1 MRRLVGLTML
11 GIALAMPASHAQAA
25 TQGDGAAVA
34 AQQIAWREGDV
45 EDAFAEAKEVNK
57 PVLLYWGAKWCPP
70 CNLMK
75 QTLFKDP
82 TFIAET
88 RNFIPVHLDGDA
100 KDAQIW
106 GQKFGIRGYPTVI
119 VLLPDRTEVTRLD
132 GGSTASALTGVL
144 KVAAKRT
151 ISTEELLKRAE
162 SPASL
167 SADDWRLLASFDWTD
182 DPKHFGDLKQG
193 AAFVAH
199 LADAAPDPAVKRQF
213 TLTSLLMA
221 NDNADV
227 AKLTAD
233 EGAKFRVILP
243 AILAN
248 YDEVKANRQE
258 LSGGAASLILG
269 LPDSAERRA
278 LSRKLVSALD
288 RLAADATVPLDD
300 RLSTASAEVALS
312 KAANGGKVTPGVMA
326 KVRERVAMAD
336 KAATDPSM
344 RQAVM
349 PDAGELLADAGDKVG
364 AEKLWEA
371 ELPHAVAPY
380 YYMLDLAHLAEAGK
394 DNKAA
399 MGWLKQAAEAAQG
412 SATRIQW
419 AILYSNG
426 VIRMAPDDKVAVAES
441 AGMVI
446 DALGRNNSGYAE
458 RTEKKVDTWS
468 QKLREWGAKHDGAEV
483 LTQLSAKMDQACVKD
498 GCKNGLKT

>member
-1 MRRLVGLTML
+1 MRRLVGLTIVA
-11 GIALAMPASHAQAA
+11 IALALPAPHAWAA
-25 TQGDGAAVA
+25 LRGDGTAVTGP
-34 AQQIAWREGDV
+34 QIAWREGDV

-82 TFIAET
+82 AFIAET
-88 RNFIPVHLDGDA
+88 TNFIPVHLDGDA

-132 GGSTASALTGVL
+132 GGATASALTDVL
-144 KVAAKRT
+144 KLAAKRT

-167 SADDWRLLASFDWTD
+167 SADDWHLLASFDWTD
-182 DPKHFGDLKQG
+182 DPKHFGDLKAG
-193 AAFVAH
+193 AAFVAR
-199 LADAAPDPAVKRQF
+199 LGDAAPDPAVKRQF
-213 TLTSLLMA
+213 TLTSLLME

-227 AKLTAD
+227 AKLSPD
-233 EGAKFRVILP
+233 EQAKLRVILP

-269 LPDSAERRA
+269 LPDPAERRA
-278 LSRKLVSALD
+278 LSKKLVSALD
-288 RLAADATVPLDD
+288 RLAADDSVPLDD
-300 RLSTASAEVALS
+300 RLSTVGAEVALA
-312 KAANGGKVTPGVMA
+312 KAANGGKVAPGLMA

-349 PDAGELLADAGDKVG
+349 PDAGELLADAGDKAG

-371 ELPHAVAPY
+371 ELPRAVAPY

-399 MGWLKQAAEAAQG
+399 IGWLKQAAEAAQG
-412 SATRIQW
+412 PATRIQW

-426 VIRMAPDDKVAVAES
+426 VIRMAADDKAAVAAA

-468 QKLREWGAKHDGAEV
+468 QKLREWAAAHDGADV
-483 LTQLSAKMDQACVKD
+483 LTQLSAKLDQACVKD

>member
-1 MRRLVGLTML
+1 
-11 GIALAMPASHAQAA
+11 
-25 TQGDGAAVA
+25 
-34 AQQIAWREGDV
+34 
-45 EDAFAEAKEVNK
+45 
-57 PVLLYWGAKWCPP
+57 
-70 CNLMK
+70 MK

-82 TFIAET
+82 AFIAET

-100 KDAQIW
+100 KDAQLW

-119 VLLPDRTEVTRLD
+119 VLLPDRMEVTRLD
-132 GGSTASALTGVL
+132 GGATASALTDVL

-162 SPASL
+162 NPASL

-182 DPKHFGDLKQG
+182 DPKHFGDLTAG
-193 AAFVAH
+193 AAFVAR

-233 EGAKFRVILP
+233 QRAKFRVILP
-243 AILAN
+243 SILAN

-258 LSGGAASLILG
+258 LSGGAAALILG
-269 LPDSAERRA
+269 LPDPAERQA
-278 LSRKLVSALD
+278 LSRKLVAALD
-288 RLAADATVPLDD
+288 RLAADASVPLDD

-312 KAANGGKVTPGVMA
+312 KAANKGKVAPGVMA

-349 PDAGELLADAGDKVG
+349 PDAGQLLADAGDTVG
-364 AEKLWEA
+364 AERLWEA

-380 YYMLDLAHLAEAGK
+380 YYMLDLAHLAETGK
-394 DNKAA
+394 DTKAA
-399 MGWLKQAAEAAQG
+399 LGWLKKAAEAAQG
-412 SATRIQW
+412 PATRIQW

-426 VIRMAPDDKVAVAES
+426 VIRLAPDDKPAVAAS

-468 QKLREWGAKHDGAEV
+468 QKLREWGAKHDGADV
-483 LTQLSAKMDQACVKD
+483 LTQLSTKMDQACVKD
-498 GCKNGLKT
+498 TCKNGLKT

>member
-1 MRRLVGLTML
+1 
-11 GIALAMPASHAQAA
+11 
-25 TQGDGAAVA
+25 
-34 AQQIAWREGDV
+34 
-45 EDAFAEAKEVNK
+45 
-57 PVLLYWGAKWCPP
+57 
-70 CNLMK
+70 MK

-106 GQKFGIRGYPTVI
+106 GKKFGIRGYPTVI

-132 GGSTASALTGVL
+132 GGSTVSALTDVL
-144 KVAAKRT
+144 KIAAKRT

-167 SADDWRLLASFDWTD
+167 STDDWRLLASFDWTD
-182 DPKHFGDLKQG
+182 DPKHFGDLKKG
-193 AAFVAH
+193 AAFVGH
-199 LADAAPDPAVKRQF
+199 LADIAPDPAMKRRF

-227 AKLTAD
+227 ATLTA
-233 EGAKFRVILP
+233 EERAKVRAILP
-243 AILAN
+243 VVLAN
-248 YDEVKANRQE
+248 YDEVKANRQA
-258 LSGGAASLILG
+258 LSDGAAPLILG
-269 LPDSAERRA
+269 LPDPGEQQA
-278 LSRKLVSALD
+278 LSRKLISALD
-288 RLAADATVPLDD
+288 KLAADDSVPLGD
-300 RLSTASAEVALS
+300 RLSTADAEVALS
-312 KAANGGKVTPGVMA
+312 KAANGGKVASGVMV

-349 PDAGELLADAGDKVG
+349 PDAGELLADAGDNVG

-371 ELPHAVAPY
+371 ELPGAVAPY

-399 MGWLKQAAEAAQG
+399 IGWLKQAAEAAQG
-412 SATRIQW
+412 PATRIQW

-426 VIRMAPDDKVAVAES
+426 MMRMAPDDKVAVADS

-446 DALGRNNSGYAE
+446 DALGRNDSGYAE
-458 RTEKKVDTWS
+458 RTEKRVATWS
-468 QKLREWGAKHDGAEV
+468 RKLREWGAGHDGAEV

-498 GCKNGLKT
+498 GCRNELKT

>member
-1 MRRLVGLTML
+1 MRRLVGLTVL
-11 GIALAMPASHAQAA
+11 GIALSMSVSRAEAEN
-25 TQGDGAAVA
+25 QGDAAAVTV
-34 AQQIAWREGDV
+34 QQIAWREGDV

-132 GGSTASALTGVL
+132 GGSTTSALTDVL

-151 ISTEELLKRAE
+151 ISTEELLKRTE
-162 SPASL
+162 SPATL

-182 DPKHFGDLKQG
+182 DPKHFGDLKTG
-193 AAFVAH
+193 AVFVAH
-199 LADAAPDPAVKRQF
+199 LADAAPDPAMKRHL

-221 NDNADV
+221 NNNVDV
-227 AKLTAD
+227 AELTAD
-233 EGAKFRVILP
+233 QRAELRAILP
-243 AILAN
+243 AILAD

-258 LSGGAASLILG
+258 LSDGAASLILG
-269 LPDSAERRA
+269 LPDPAEKQA
-278 LSRKLVSALD
+278 LSRKLVPALD
-288 RLAADATVPLDD
+288 KVAADPSVPLGD

-312 KAANGGKVTPGVMA
+312 KAANGGKVAPGVMA

-349 PDAGELLADAGDKVG
+349 PDAGELLADAGDKVD

-371 ELPHAVAPY
+371 ELPRAVAPY

-399 MGWLKQAAEAAQG
+399 IDWLKKAAEAAQG
-412 SATRIQW
+412 PATRIQW

-426 VIRMAPDDKVAVAES
+426 VMRMAPDDKMAVAE
-441 AGMVI
+441 AAEMVI
-446 DALGRNNSGYAE
+446 DALGQNTSGYAE
-458 RTEKKVDTWS
+458 RTESKIAIWS

>member
-11 GIALAMPASHAQAA
+11 GIALAMPASHARAEN
-25 TQGDGAAVA
+25 QGDGAAVT

-45 EDAFAEAKEVNK
+45 EDAFGEAKEVNK

-82 TFIAET
+82 SFIAET

-132 GGSTASALTGVL
+132 GGATTSALTDVL
-144 KVAAKRT
+144 KVAARRT

-167 SADDWRLLASFDWTD
+167 STDDWHLLASFDWTD
-182 DPKHFGDLKQG
+182 DPKHFGDLKKA
-193 AAFVAH
+193 AAFVAQ
-199 LADAAPDPAVKRQF
+199 LADAAPDAAVKRHF
-213 TLTSLLMA
+213 KLTSLLMA
-221 NDNADV
+221 NNNADV
-227 AKLTAD
+227 AKLTPEDQA
-233 EGAKFRVILP
+233 EFRAILP

-258 LSGGAASLILG
+258 LSDGVASLILG
-269 LPDSAERRA
+269 LPDPTEKQA
-278 LSRKLVSALD
+278 LSKKLVRALD
-288 RLAADATVPLDD
+288 RLAADDSVPLDD
-300 RLSTASAEVALS
+300 RLLTASAEVALS
-312 KAANGGKVTPGVMA
+312 KAANGGKVAPGVMA

-336 KAATDPSM
+336 KAAMDPSM

-349 PDAGELLADAGDKVG
+349 PDAGELLADAGDKEG
-364 AEKLWEA
+364 AEQLWEA

-399 MGWLKQAAEAAQG
+399 IGWLKKAAEAAQG
-412 SATRIQW
+412 PATRIQW
-419 AILYSNG
+419 AISYSNG

-446 DALGRNNSGYAE
+446 ETLGRNNSGYAE
-458 RTEKKVDTWS
+458 RTEEKITIWS
-468 QKLREWGAKHDGAEV
+468 QKLRDWGAKHDGAEV
-483 LTQLSAKMDQACVKD
+483 LTQLSAKMDQACVKG
-498 GCKNGLKT
+498 GCKNELKT